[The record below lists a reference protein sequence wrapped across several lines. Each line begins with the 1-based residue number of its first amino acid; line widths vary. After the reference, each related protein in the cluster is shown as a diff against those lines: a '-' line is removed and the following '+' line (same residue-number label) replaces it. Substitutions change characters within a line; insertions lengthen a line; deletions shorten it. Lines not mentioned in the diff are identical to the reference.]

1 MIDKS
6 ISPQELF
13 SQLFD
18 NASTRKKRSLEIINQ
33 VCMEQQERGSV
44 DFSIATIGRLSEA
57 AGGPTERTIRNKDGA
72 EYQAL
77 MHTWASQA
85 NGVTRKPPSKK
96 EPSAM
101 EDILNMIDNPS
112 ARALVGVMIAEN
124 RKLKGENTLLK
135 TQMQVSI
142 DMRPN
147 TQLTGANGK
156 GIVQVLPAFND
167 LSPIEI
173 GALEHAISD
182 TLMEEQGWTQDEH
195 GRIKKGEHTIFKIG
209 FVNAIRK
216 ILDNVNKKTD

>member
-1 MIDKS
+1 
-6 ISPQELF
+6 
-13 SQLFD
+13 
-18 NASTRKKRSLEIINQ
+18 
-33 VCMEQQERGSV
+33 MEQQARGSV

-72 EYQAL
+72 DYQAL
-77 MHTWASQA
+77 MHAWASQA

-101 EDILNMIDNPS
+101 ENILDMIDNPS

-135 TQMQVSI
+135 SQMQVSI

-147 TQLTGANGK
+147 TQLTGANSK

-173 GALEHAISD
+173 EALEHAISD

-216 ILDNVNKKTD
+216 VLDNVNKKTV

>member
-1 MIDKS
+1 MIDNS

-33 VCMEQQERGSV
+33 VCMEQQEHGSV

-156 GIVQVLPAFND
+156 GTVQVLPTFN
-167 LSPIEI
+167 LLPIEI
-173 GALEHAISD
+173 DALEHAISN
-182 TLMEEQGWTQDEH
+182 TLMKEQGWTQDDH
-195 GRIKKGEHTIFKIG
+195 GRVKRGGRTIFKAG
-209 FVNAIRK
+209 FVRAIRK
-216 ILDNVNKKTD
+216 VLGNVNKKTD